1 MNADDLAD
9 YLSRVE
15 ACPEARHHCDGKT
28 LREAW
33 MTCESIEWLHWI
45 LISADPTACLWCE
58 CREDDKY
65 AHFKTPEAFDEVERM
80 LTAHYEQIVKNA
92 TTDPAATC
100 N

>member
-9 YLSRVE
+9 YLSRID
-15 ACPEARHHCDGKT
+15 ACKPARDHCDGKT

-33 MTCESIEWLHWI
+33 FTCPDPCWMHWI
-45 LISADPTACLWCE
+45 LVSASPAECLWCE
-58 CREDDKY
+58 YREPDKY
-65 AHFKTPEAFDEVERM
+65 AHFKTPEAFDKVERM
-80 LTAHYEQIVKNA
+80 LTAHYEHIVKNA